1 MYNINHNDNEKQ
13 NANTKR
19 IANRKREQ
27 EDGMKKLSEA
37 EFEIMQA
44 LWRNNK
50 PMMSNQLL
58 EEMGN
63 TRNWKLAS
71 LMTALAR
78 MAEKGAVYC
87 DRSTRTNYYTALVSE
102 DQYKIT
108 EGTSILEKLFN
119 KSAKDFI
126 TSLYQGKQ
134 MSQKDI
140 QELREYLDTLEKK
153 GVCT

>member
-1 MYNINHNDNEKQ
+1 
-13 NANTKR
+13 
-19 IANRKREQ
+19 
-27 EDGMKKLSEA
+27 MKKLSDA
-37 EFEIMQA
+37 EFEIMQV
-44 LWRNNK
+44 LWRHDE
-50 PMMSNQLL
+50 PMTSNQLL
-58 EEMGN
+58 EEIGDN
-63 TRNWKLAS
+63 RNWKLAS
-71 LMTALAR
+71 LMTVLAR
-78 MAEKGAVYC
+78 MADKGAVYC

-119 KSAKDFI
+119 RSAKEFI

-153 GVCT
+153 GE

>member
-1 MYNINHNDNEKQ
+1 
-13 NANTKR
+13 
-19 IANRKREQ
+19 
-27 EDGMKKLSEA
+27 MKKLSET
-37 EFEIMQA
+37 EFEIMQV
-44 LWRNNK
+44 LWRHDA
-50 PMMSNQLL
+50 PMTSNQLL

-63 TRNWKLAS
+63 NRNWKLAS
-71 LMTALAR
+71 LMTTLAR

-87 DRSTRTNYYTALVSE
+87 DRSTRTNYYTALVSA

-108 EGTSILEKLFN
+108 EGTSILERLFN

-153 GVCT
+153 GE

>member
-1 MYNINHNDNEKQ
+1 
-13 NANTKR
+13 
-19 IANRKREQ
+19 
-27 EDGMKKLSEA
+27 MKKLSDA
-37 EFEIMQA
+37 EFEIMQV
-44 LWRNNK
+44 LWRHDE
-50 PMMSNQLL
+50 PMTSIQLL

-63 TRNWKLAS
+63 NRNWKLAS
-71 LMTALAR
+71 LMTVLAR

-119 KSAKDFI
+119 RSAKEFI

-153 GVCT
+153 GE

>member
-1 MYNINHNDNEKQ
+1 
-13 NANTKR
+13 
-19 IANRKREQ
+19 
-27 EDGMKKLSEA
+27 MKKLSEA
-37 EFEIMQA
+37 EFEIMQV
-44 LWRNNK
+44 LWKHNE
-50 PMMSNQLL
+50 PMTSNQILD
-58 EEMGN
+58 EMGD

-71 LMTALAR
+71 LMTALSR

-87 DRSTRTNYYTALVSE
+87 DRSTRTNYYTAQVSE
-102 DQYKIT
+102 DQYKVT

-140 QELREYLDTLEKK
+140 QELREYLNTLEKK
-153 GVCT
+153 GE

>member
-1 MYNINHNDNEKQ
+1 
-13 NANTKR
+13 
-19 IANRKREQ
+19 
-27 EDGMKKLSEA
+27 MKKLSEA
-37 EFEIMQA
+37 EFEIMQV
-44 LWRNNK
+44 LWRHNK
-50 PMMSNQLL
+50 PMTSNQIL
-58 EEMGN
+58 EEMGDA
-63 TRNWKLAS
+63 RNWKLAS

-87 DRSTRTNYYTALVSE
+87 DRSTRTNFYTTLVSE

-140 QELREYLDTLEKK
+140 QELREYLDSLEKK
-153 GVCT
+153 GES